1 MQAYK
6 ELIESLD
13 FVYHWTQN
21 QEPHTLPR
29 LKLSL
34 EKLKA
39 YITDEKLID
48 ETIREIEIY
57 EKKSW
62 ITRKHYFDKEGSK
75 RISSLARKIVKIGG
89 EKARREKPELQPAE
103 RAILVEKI
111 YKFIRAKGKTKA
123 IMESADWERR
133 IDSPLEELLESFDK
147 MREICPWIK
156 FTENFSN
163 FAIYH
168 LTYHR
173 VGKSKEKVTGL
184 INTAHAMVEDIIKE
198 YNITEDEIKK
208 FSHAELEEEVEERK
222 RIIEDLEKNLKKK
235 EEENRKL
242 AEENKK
248 MRTEI
253 GEIRKELNELK
264 ERVETEI
271 SEKEAQLQE
280 KNQEI
285 RRLISQVQSL
295 QKELDDI
302 TLKSVPVDA
311 QTVIKRY
318 IMRLDEAQSKIKRYK
333 AIVRKAKVLLGEKK
347 KRVSNLENLLAK
359 KEEIAKSLQN
369 QVKELTERLR
379 EKESEIDNLKSKL
392 AEKDMEIEKSK
403 ESEVEF
409 HFKLEESLE
418 ELKRQRS
425 MVSDAILQRKTLADI
440 RKNFD
445 YALSIFLK
453 IYTSRL
459 QNREAGEYDNRLVR
473 KFLEIRDEYL
483 PPSTSQPEAIVEAKI
498 GELWAECETWE
509 SNIKSQAE
517 IEKEFSYL

>member
-1 MQAYK
+1 MQVYK

-13 FVYHWTQN
+13 FIYEWTRN
-21 QEPHTLPR
+21 QEPHTLPQ
-29 LKLSL
+29 LKLNL

-89 EKARREKPELQPAE
+89 EKARREKPELQSAE

-111 YKFIRAKGKTKA
+111 YKFIRAKGKAKA
-123 IMESADWERR
+123 IMESANWERR

-147 MREICPWIK
+147 IRKICPWIK
-156 FTENFSN
+156 FTESFSD
-163 FAIYH
+163 FATYR
-168 LTYHR
+168 LTYHA
-173 VGKSKEKVTGL
+173 VGKSKEKVIGL
-184 INTAHAMVEDIIKE
+184 MNTAHAMVEDIIKE
-198 YNITEDEIKK
+198 YNMTEDEIEK

-222 RIIEDLEKNLKKK
+222 RIIENLEKSLKEK
-235 EEENRKL
+235 ENENRKL
-242 AEENKK
+242 AEENRK

-264 ERVETEI
+264 ERVKTEI
-271 SEKEAQLQE
+271 TQKEAQLQE
-280 KNQEI
+280 KIQKI
-285 RRLISQVQSL
+285 KRLRLQVRSL
-295 QKELDDI
+295 QKRLHD
-302 TLKSVPVDA
+302 TKLKLLPVDA
-311 QTVIKRY
+311 QTEIKKY
-318 IMRLDEAQSKIKRYK
+318 TERLKEANLLL
-333 AIVRKAKVLLGEKK
+333 AKKEKY
-347 KRVSNLENLLAK
+347 VSNLENLLAK
-359 KEEIAKSLQN
+359 KEEITKSLQN
-369 QVKELTERLR
+369 QVKELTERLS

-392 AEKDMEIEKSK
+392 AEKDREIEKSK

-418 ELKRQRS
+418 ELKRQRL

-498 GELWAECETWE
+498 GDLWAECETWE
-509 SNIKSQAE
+509 SNIKSQAK